1 MMLICTKELENRLD
15 LYIDVILNGN
25 QHHSQFL
32 LTIPSSIS
40 SKLVKERDENH
51 VWALLSTE

>member
-1 MMLICTKELENRLD
+1 MMLICTKKLENRLD

>member
-1 MMLICTKELENRLD
+1 MMLICTKKLENRLD

-51 VWALLSTE
+51 VWTLLSTE